1 MENTANTPF
10 VDFGDVLRY
19 YRTRNGLSQ
28 EQLAEGICARE
39 YVGLLEKN
47 KKIPTIYMISAFSSK
62 MGVNLFDAYALII
75 EHNDFDTHKKI
86 EAMDEAIKAK
96 DIDRLYELAKEYST
110 LPGFS
115 DGIPRQ
121 CISHALSLYYSNAL
135 ADYEKSVEYAT
146 EGLAVSGVPG
156 ADMAPTPVLSITD
169 LCLLLVKSV
178 NLCRTD
184 RLEEGRKYFE
194 YLRECTRLRFT
205 QNRYIANRNRRF
217 DINLFALTTYNI
229 CEFFPDDTESN
240 LKLLEESIRILN
252 DYDCSSMQ
260 PELLLYRARYLY
272 DTGNTDRAYDS
283 FNAGYYL
290 MACQDS
296 REEADESA
304 REILG
309 ERLAR
314 LNPQAYRTEYLKEA

>member
-1 MENTANTPF
+1 MESF
-10 VDFGDVLRY
+10 VNFGDVLRY
-19 YRTRNGLSQ
+19 YRIRAGLSQ

-47 KKIPTIYMISAFSSK
+47 KKIPTIYMISAFSRK
-62 MGVNLFDAYALII
+62 MGINLFDAYALII

-86 EAMDEAIKAK
+86 EAMDEVIKAK
-96 DIDRLYELAKEYST
+96 DIDRLYELATEYSS

-115 DGIPRQ
+115 
-121 CISHALSLYYSNAL
+121 
-135 ADYEKSVEYAT
+135 DYEKSVEYAT

-156 ADMAPTPVLSITD
+156 AGMIPTPVLSITD

-178 NLCRTD
+178 NLCRCD

-205 QNRYIANRNRRF
+205 QNRYIANRNRMF

-229 CEFFPDDTESN
+229 CEFFPDDNESN

-260 PELLLYRARYLY
+260 PELLLYKARCLH
-272 DTGNTDRAYDS
+272 DTGDAEGAYDCFS
-283 FNAGYYL
+283 AGYYL
-290 MACQDS
+290 LASLES
-296 REEADESA
+296 RESAEKEA
-304 REILG
+304 RKILG
-309 ERLAR
+309 ERYDTVR
-314 LNPQAYRTEYLKEA
+314 NPFEVRYLKNA

>member
-1 MENTANTPF
+1 MESF
-10 VDFGDVLRY
+10 VNFGDVLRY
-19 YRTRNGLSQ
+19 YRIRAGLSQ
-28 EQLAEGICARE
+28 EQLAEGISARE

-47 KKIPTIYMISAFSSK
+47 KKIPTIYMISAFSRK
-62 MGVNLFDAYALII
+62 MGINLFDAYALII

-86 EAMDEAIKAK
+86 EAMDEVIKAK
-96 DIDRLYELAKEYST
+96 DIDRLYELATEYSS

-115 DGIPRQ
+115 DGVPRQ
-121 CISHALSLYYSNAL
+121 CISHAFSLYYSNAL

-156 ADMAPTPVLSITD
+156 AGMIPTPVLSITD

-178 NLCRTD
+178 NLCRCD

-229 CEFFPDDTESN
+229 CEFFPDDNESN

-260 PELLLYRARYLY
+260 PELLLYKARCLH
-272 DTGNTDRAYDS
+272 DTGDAEGAYDCFS
-283 FNAGYYL
+283 AGYYL
-290 MACQDS
+290 LASLES
-296 REEADESA
+296 RESAEKEA
-304 REILG
+304 RKILG
-309 ERLAR
+309 ERYDTVR
-314 LNPQAYRTEYLKEA
+314 NPFEVRYLKNA